1 MTGHD
6 KDTPA
11 ERLADSLY
19 PVLRWVRNGLPT
31 APRGASPEGASA
43 DGASPGGASPGTRR
57 GCLHPLSLLKVVVGV
72 AAVVLFPLFL
82 LPVVLVRLVTTG
94 RFTVK
99 YTSVLDGAS
108 GELARWGYA
117 TLQPVPD
124 AAVARSG
131 TAAIAA
137 RDPGFDPGALTGWA
151 TAATGL
157 ICESL
162 TSGDAAPARTF
173 MSNGLFRA
181 HQALLELRARG
192 GVSFEG
198 SWQPA
203 GATLIQAVSTPL
215 VDEVRVRVSCQGWRW
230 ERHLPSGLT
239 LRGGPDSVTWSE
251 DLTFSRSAGTVTPS
265 AGGLPAKRCPSCG
278 AQLALDA
285 DGACQYCRGI
295 VTAGR
300 DDWVLVSWRS
310 DPW

>member
-1 MTGHD
+1 MTG
-6 KDTPA
+6 TERGPLT
-11 ERLADSLY
+11 ERLGYSFPA
-19 PVLRWVRNGLPT
+19 VMRWVSAGLPT
-31 APRGASPEGASA
+31 AP
-43 DGASPGGASPGTRR
+43 PGDKPGTRR
-57 GCLHPLSLLKVVVGV
+57 GWFHPLTLLKVAVLLI
-72 AAVVLFPLFL
+72 AVVLLPLFV
-82 LPVVLVRLVTTG
+82 LPFMLVRLVTSG
-94 RFTVK
+94 RSMVK
-99 YTSVLDGAS
+99 YGSAFDAAS
-108 GELARWGYA
+108 GEHARWGYG
-117 TLQPVPD
+117 TLEPVPA

-131 TAAIAA
+131 ATAIAV

-151 TAATGL
+151 AAATGL

-162 TSGDAAPARTF
+162 TSGDAAPVRTF

-203 GATLIQAVSTPL
+203 GATLVQAVSTPL

-239 LRGGPDSVTWSE
+239 LRGGPDSGTWSE

-265 AGGLPAKRCPSCG
+265 GGGLPAKRCPSCG

-285 DGACQYCRGI
+285 DGACQYCRGV

-300 DDWVLVSWRS
+300 HDWVLVSWRS